1 MALKKGSK
9 SKGTA
14 KKVVNQGTTIMDIVE
29 KATGKSD
36 LNVKVTPEGIQVSPK
51 TPELIES
58 EIDQDV
64 RSAIRLLGESQS
76 KFQQLR
82 ILRKSKKL
90 RHIIKLARL
99 ISNDF
104 K

>member
-9 SKGTA
+9 SKVAA
-14 KKVVNQGTTIMDIVE
+14 KKPPV
-29 KATGKSD
+29 AKS
-36 LNVKVTPEGIQVSPK
+36 EGIKGLEKVLDIPDNPNPSKAPEEK
-51 TPELIES
+51 KPELIES
-58 EIDQDV
+58 EIDQAV
-64 RSAIRLLGESQS
+64 RMAIRVLGESQS

>member
-1 MALKKGSK
+1 MAKTNKAPNAKK
-9 SKGTA
+9 KGTA
-14 KKVVNQGTTIMDIVE
+14 I
-29 KATGKSD
+29 KATPKQDPIPDNPNPS
-36 LNVKVTPEGIQVSPK
+36 KAPEEK
-51 TPELIES
+51 KPELIES